1 MNTCMTPMLQTIYCW
16 TAVDS
21 GILSWLWRLF
31 HASQTDA
38 TNSARNMVCVYL
50 PAQSRDHRRS
60 QVGQKTD
67 SRGFNRSTR
76 TMSDNM
82 IVFIIG
88 AQSDLCRDVM
98 YEIYEKLWNLEEREK
113 KEREER
119 EKVEKVQFSRD
130 ILHRLYASNPHA
142 YVINMFIVSDR
153 GDECVAM
160 YNGYSNIYVLDD
172 GESEKFR
179 RLYAGEGIVKF

>member
-1 MNTCMTPMLQTIYCW
+1 
-16 TAVDS
+16 
-21 GILSWLWRLF
+21 
-31 HASQTDA
+31 
-38 TNSARNMVCVYL
+38 
-50 PAQSRDHRRS
+50 
-60 QVGQKTD
+60 
-67 SRGFNRSTR
+67 
-76 TMSDNM
+76 MSDNM

-88 AQSDLCRDVM
+88 AQSTLCRDVI
-98 YEIYEKLWNLEEREK
+98 YEIYEKLWTLEEIERI
-113 KEREER
+113 EREER
-119 EKVEKVQFSRD
+119 EKVEKVQFSRA
-130 ILHRLYASNPHA
+130 ILNRLYASNPDA